1 MNICVIFGEYSSFN
15 AECIKEIKSAK
26 RVCKPDLMCV
36 FLTKN
41 IKNDGTFLNSNPLFY
56 ANEATNNGAD
66 LVIGIP
72 SIFTLCNK
80 VIYSFAL
87 LKILRLF
94 GSDNKFFLACPV
106 DVENME
112 YIEMADA
119 MLVSE
124 SNDGFLT
131 GNNVMKVNKVDEK
144 DSADISNMLTGI
156 SNEIFAETYYNG
168 IKMNLDVNLI
178 PILKKQTDDNLGQII
193 DYNKFI
199 LLYKNILA
207 KTSPDIIKKHLEYLS
222 ESDNSEETTIKL
234 SIPLLLQFD
243 LDKEK
248 IINYIRDLDKV
259 ELLAVKKNKKKL
271 INNKVFIENIEE
283 DELLKKFRTY
293 ETKMEEL
300 FKIIK
305 L

>member
-41 IKNDGTFLNSNPLFY
+41 IKNDGTFLYSNPLFY
-56 ANEATNNGAD
+56 ANDAIDNGAD

-80 VIYSFAL
+80 ELYSFAL

-94 GSDNKFFLACPV
+94 GSDNKYFLACPI
-106 DVENME
+106 DDENME
-112 YIEMADA
+112 YIDMANA

-131 GNNVMKVNKVDEK
+131 GNNVMKVNKVDEQN
-144 DSADISNMLTGI
+144 STDISNMLTGI
-156 SNEIFAETYYNG
+156 SNEILAETYYNG
-168 IKMNLDVNLI
+168 IKMNLDINLI
-178 PILKKQTDDNLGQII
+178 PILKKHADKDIKQII

-199 LLYKNILA
+199 LLYKNILS
-207 KTSPDIIKKHLEYLS
+207 KTSPDTIKKHLSYLS
-222 ESDNSEETTIKL
+222 ESDNDEETTFKL
-234 SIPLLLQFD
+234 AIPLLLQFD
-243 LDKEK
+243 LDKEI
-248 IINYIRDLDKV
+248 IINYIKDLDKV
-259 ELLAVKKNKKKL
+259 ELLAIKKNKKKL
-271 INNKVFIENIEE
+271 IDSKVFVENYVSKLNYFDDKIKGLY
-283 DELLKKFRTY
+283 ELLK
-293 ETKMEEL
+293 
-300 FKIIK
+300 
-305 L
+305 

>member
-15 AECIKEIKSAK
+15 AKCIKEIKSAK

-41 IKNDGTFLNSNPLFY
+41 IKNDGTFLNSNPLFC

-66 LVIGIP
+66 IVIGIP

-80 VIYSFAL
+80 ELYSFAL

-94 GSDNKFFLACPV
+94 GSDNKYFLACPV
-106 DVENME
+106 DDENME

-131 GNNVMKVNKVDEK
+131 GNNVMKVNKVDEQ

-168 IKMNLDVNLI
+168 IKMNLDINLI
-178 PILKKQTDDNLGQII
+178 PILKKQTDEDIGQII

-199 LLYKNILA
+199 LLYKNILG
-207 KTSPDIIKKHLEYLS
+207 KTSPDIIKKHLSYVT
-222 ESDNSEETTIKL
+222 ESDNDEETTFKL
-234 SIPLLLQFD
+234 GIPLLLQFD

-248 IINYIRDLDKV
+248 IINYIKDLDKV

-271 INNKVFIENIEE
+271 INSKVFIENLDSEFNSYEE
-283 DELLKKFRTY
+283 KIKGLYELLK
-293 ETKMEEL
+293 
-300 FKIIK
+300 
-305 L
+305 